1 MDSVRGPYN
10 VDTPALYPNISD
22 AEDNGPALDLLSNGF
37 KVRGTGSAENTSGGT
52 YIYYAVA
59 ENPFKFSNAR

>member
-10 VDTPALYPNISD
+10 LDTPGLYPNISD

-52 YIYYAVA
+52 YIYACFA
-59 ENPFKFSNAR
+59 ENPLKFANAR